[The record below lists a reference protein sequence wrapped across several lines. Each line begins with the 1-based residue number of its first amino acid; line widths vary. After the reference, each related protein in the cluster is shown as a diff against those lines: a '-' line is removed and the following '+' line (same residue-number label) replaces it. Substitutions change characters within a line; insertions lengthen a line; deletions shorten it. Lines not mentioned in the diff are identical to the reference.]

1 MPGPKIKAII
11 FDIGRVIIRID
22 LRKAQIG
29 LAKGLA
35 MTPDEL
41 WSAIEKDPRWKD
53 WQEGRIS
60 ARDWH
65 QNLSKRLKIPLDFD
79 QFCAVWNGIL
89 DPETILGDDIFQALA
104 ERYCMALLSNTDK
117 IHVEHIESNYNFVKH
132 FPKDR
137 RIYSCTVGVS
147 KPDPVIYREAL
158 KACKAKASEAIYID
172 DIEVNV
178 EAARK
183 LGLHGIVFASR
194 DQFLQDLRSL
204 AVEIPVSPTK

>member
-60 ARDWH
+60 AHDWH
-65 QNLSKRLKIPLDFD
+65 QNLTHRLGIPLKFGE
-79 QFCAVWNGIL
+79 FSAVWNGIL
-89 DPETILGDDIFQALA
+89 DPETILEDDVFRALS
-104 ERYCMALLSNTDK
+104 ERYCLALLSNT
-117 IHVEHIESNYNFVKH
+117 
-132 FPKDR
+132 
-137 RIYSCTVGVS
+137 
-147 KPDPVIYREAL
+147 
-158 KACKAKASEAIYID
+158 
-172 DIEVNV
+172 
-178 EAARK
+178 
-183 LGLHGIVFASR
+183 
-194 DQFLQDLRSL
+194 
-204 AVEIPVSPTK
+204 